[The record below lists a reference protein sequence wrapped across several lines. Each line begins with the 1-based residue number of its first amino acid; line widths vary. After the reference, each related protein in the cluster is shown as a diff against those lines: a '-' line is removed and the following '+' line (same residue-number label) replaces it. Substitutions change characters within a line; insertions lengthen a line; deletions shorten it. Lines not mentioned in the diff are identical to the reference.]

1 MNFEHTKDKNVEFKC
16 NQNKDVVPF
25 KVQLAQIKDMD
36 SFTDYFLTCH
46 EYSFINYKKIEVG
59 MKEYILNFVKELW
72 YLNDLEKIWYGVYL
86 KHQQQMIHG
95 LNFSY
100 MESSIKTTLQNI
112 DNLNVDMLNFQSKT
126 FNNLLLIEGLKPL
139 VLRPIFSMEDEN
151 SDFYLIKTGLDD
163 FTCILDKYKEY
174 LLDEELIEFHIL
186 DTEITNKYLVEN
198 CTYIETWAFKLNSF
212 LVDVILPK
220 LQNSLDELAEFLND
234 EKESSTDKVEKVL
247 KRVLDKELFIEFI
260 DETIVNI
267 IDVDKIDDKKLKEVF
282 DDLIEATLNV
292 LDSLIFKY
300 LLFILN

>member
-1 MNFEHTKDKNVEFKC
+1 
-16 NQNKDVVPF
+16 
-25 KVQLAQIKDMD
+25 
-36 SFTDYFLTCH
+36 
-46 EYSFINYKKIEVG
+46 
-59 MKEYILNFVKELW
+59 
-72 YLNDLEKIWYGVYL
+72 
-86 KHQQQMIHG
+86 
-95 LNFSY
+95 

-260 DETIVNI
+260 DETIANI